1 MQGPVPS
8 QPISDL
14 QLANDVVCDTCGNSL
29 LVDPAGRAAGNP
41 VGSVTL
47 HWAQCTACS
56 PAPLRKLEV
65 SQDGQGRL
73 VPMARHD

>member
-1 MQGPVPS
+1 MQGPDPS
-8 QPISDL
+8 QPISVL
-14 QLANDVVCDTCGNSL
+14 KLANSVVCDICGKSL

-47 HWAQCTACS
+47 HWAQCTDCS

-65 SQDGQGRL
+65 SQGGQGRL
-73 VPMARHD
+73 VPLTRHD